1 MSAQLPTQ
9 KLDNEFE
16 GLEEW
21 FFEACFM
28 IVYDRLMI
36 PIFCFYFIEDSERPL
51 FLILFLWN
59 FANKQRKG
67 VDGL

>member
-1 MSAQLPTQ
+1 
-9 KLDNEFE
+9 
-16 GLEEW
+16 
-21 FFEACFM
+21 M

-59 FANKQRKG
+59 FVNKKRKG
-67 VDGL
+67 VDGI